1 MGDMQRANA
10 HQGSIF
16 RIYTSVAIVLES
28 ENNSIPIK
36 VVLN

>member
-10 HQGSIF
+10 HQGSIY
-16 RIYTSVAIVLES
+16 RIYTSVAILLES

-36 VVLN
+36 GVLN